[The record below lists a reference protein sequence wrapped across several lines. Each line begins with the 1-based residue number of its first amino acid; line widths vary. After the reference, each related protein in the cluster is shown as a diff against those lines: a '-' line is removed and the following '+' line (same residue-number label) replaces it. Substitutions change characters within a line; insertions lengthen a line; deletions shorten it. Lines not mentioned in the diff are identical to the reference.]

1 MILYLLTGTRL
12 WPVAFAAEGA
22 QWLLLPA
29 LILVP
34 LALRARR
41 WGTLLASGV
50 GVLAL
55 LGWFGPLFL
64 PARSAVQ
71 ADAGPVPRDAI
82 RVMAFNV
89 NNGGAAPE
97 LLVPALA
104 ASGADVITL
113 EELAADQAA
122 AIERDLSAIYPY
134 RWLQGLGVPGKG
146 LLSRYPILEAEFL
159 PDRSGGHSRDARF
172 LLDVDGR
179 TLTVI
184 AAHSPPPVVDSEGY
198 HADPHAATTIGA
210 SAALAASHGPAIMLG
225 DFNTTQM
232 SPNYRLPDEAGLT
245 DSFLEAGWGFGTTF
259 PARVAGLR
267 LPFPLVRIDYIW
279 HTPELV
285 ARSAWVGG
293 YGGSDHLP
301 ILAELVWQDGEI
313 E

>member
-1 MILYLLTGTRL
+1 MFVTESSAPPSRRPPRWRRLRGLTWAALDVYAIALALFVILYLLTGTRL

-64 PARSAVQ
+64 PAWSAVQ
-71 ADAGPVPRDAI
+71 ADAGPVPRDAL

-113 EELAADQAA
+113 EELA
-122 AIERDLSAIYPY
+122 S
-134 RWLQGLGVPGKG
+134 
-146 LLSRYPILEAEFL
+146 
-159 PDRSGGHSRDARF
+159 
-172 LLDVDGR
+172 
-179 TLTVI
+179 
-184 AAHSPPPVVDSEGY
+184 
-198 HADPHAATTIGA
+198 
-210 SAALAASHGPAIMLG
+210 
-225 DFNTTQM
+225 
-232 SPNYRLPDEAGLT
+232 
-245 DSFLEAGWGFGTTF
+245 
-259 PARVAGLR
+259 
-267 LPFPLVRIDYIW
+267 
-279 HTPELV
+279 
-285 ARSAWVGG
+285 
-293 YGGSDHLP
+293 
-301 ILAELVWQDGEI
+301 
-313 E
+313 